1 MNDLKFAFRQ
11 LLKNPGFT
19 AVAVLTLALGIG
31 ANTAIFSLVD
41 AVLLKSLPV
50 HQPER
55 LFFITSGNNAALS
68 YPLVERFQQA
78 NNEIG
83 ETFAYRSLKVRLGV
97 GGNNDVVLGQLV
109 SGNYFSSLGVAPQ
122 LGRHIL
128 PDDDRAERPPVAL
141 LSHGCWERRFGSDAS
156 VVGRSLELNG
166 VAFTVIGVAPLSFHG
181 LEAQSVPEVFVPVQ
195 QHALLTPAEPDL
207 LKEYGSWVF
216 TTVFRLKTGVAEDVA
231 RGQLTRTYQ
240 QVVKENA
247 REWIREK
254 DLEEVFS
261 RGVRLLSAGRGT
273 AKLRD
278 QFSRPLLVL
287 MSASGL
293 VLLVACAN
301 VAGLL
306 LARGT
311 SRRREITLRLAVGA
325 SRWRIVRQLMIE
337 SLLRTGFGCLLG
349 LLMAIWGSQGLA
361 QLLPEAAVGLVAD
374 AGFDPRLAGF
384 SMLVAG
390 AATLLVGLVPAIRG
404 AGVSLDGTL
413 GEGGRVAGTS
423 VGVSRFGNS
432 LVISQVAVSLIL
444 LVGAGLFIRSLRE
457 LVTLDPGFQRDNV
470 ILLVVQPELA
480 GYSGDEQERLAA
492 RLAAPD
498 LMQRLELIP
507 GVRSASLASSREFG
521 DRPWWRMA
529 IKVMGAIAQEDDRTG
544 ATMRWVSPKHFGTLG
559 IPVLRGR
566 AVGDADTLAA
576 PKVAVINETM
586 ARQYFGDTD
595 PLGRRIKL
603 SSGLEALGEIEV
615 VGVAR
620 DTKATSLRET
630 ATAMFYLPFEQF
642 PNTDNLIFAIRHAGA
657 AQPISLAAREVIE
670 SLDANLAITRVT
682 TLSKEVEASLVQE
695 RATATLS
702 TGFGVL
708 ALLLASLGLYGVLAH
723 AVNRRT
729 REIGVRLALGA
740 QRRDV
745 LRLIAGQ
752 GMKLV
757 LAGMVVGLLG
767 AIGVARLLTSLLYG
781 VRPIDPPTFASVCL
795 LLIGT
800 ALFAC
805 WLPARR
811 AAKVDPMEALRH
823 E

>member
-1 MNDLKFAFRQ
+1 
-11 LLKNPGFT
+11 
-19 AVAVLTLALGIG
+19 
-31 ANTAIFSLVD
+31 
-41 AVLLKSLPV
+41 
-50 HQPER
+50 
-55 LFFITSGNNAALS
+55 
-68 YPLVERFQQA
+68 
-78 NNEIG
+78 
-83 ETFAYRSLKVRLGV
+83 
-97 GGNNDVVLGQLV
+97 
-109 SGNYFSSLGVAPQ
+109 
-122 LGRHIL
+122 
-128 PDDDRAERPPVAL
+128 
-141 LSHGCWERRFGSDAS
+141 
-156 VVGRSLELNG
+156 
-166 VAFTVIGVAPLSFHG
+166 
-181 LEAQSVPEVFVPVQ
+181 
-195 QHALLTPAEPDL
+195 
-207 LKEYGSWVF
+207 
-216 TTVFRLKTGVAEDVA
+216 
-231 RGQLTRTYQ
+231 
-240 QVVKENA
+240 
-247 REWIREK
+247 
-254 DLEEVFS
+254 
-261 RGVRLLSAGRGT
+261 
-273 AKLRD
+273 
-278 QFSRPLLVL
+278 
-287 MSASGL
+287 
-293 VLLVACAN
+293 
-301 VAGLL
+301 
-306 LARGT
+306 
-311 SRRREITLRLAVGA
+311 
-325 SRWRIVRQLMIE
+325 
-337 SLLRTGFGCLLG
+337 
-349 LLMAIWGSQGLA
+349 
-361 QLLPEAAVGLVAD
+361 VGLVAD

-657 AQPISLAAREVIE
+657 AQPRSLAAREVIE